1 MSHTSPHTLSWTGD
15 YTSYAVPKTQETP
28 PTRTKRI
35 YHLYAQHTGTASV
48 RPPQSHN
55 YLISL
60 LPLYSRMVIVLH
72 SNLAVLKNHCDRCR
86 IRNRDRCLS
95 NLSINPFLFVFS
107 YRLFVFIFP
116 SSFLLTTSSPLPLPL
131 PSPLPPTP
139 LGSQELTQ

>member
-1 MSHTSPHTLSWTGD
+1 MSHTSPHTFSWTGD

-60 LPLYSRMVIVLH
+60 LPLYS

-116 SSFLLTTSSPLPLPL
+116 SSFLLTTSSPLPLPSPP
-131 PSPLPPTP
+131 PSHPSWFSRVDTIIMI
-139 LGSQELTQ
+139 LTA